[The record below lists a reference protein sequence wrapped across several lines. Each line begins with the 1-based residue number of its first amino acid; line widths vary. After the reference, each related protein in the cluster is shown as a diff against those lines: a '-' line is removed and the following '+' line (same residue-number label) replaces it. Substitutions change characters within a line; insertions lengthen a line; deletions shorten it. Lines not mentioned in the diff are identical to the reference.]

1 MYGLVEM
8 CVQRNFF
15 VRMGVTSVAL
25 MALSGCGAH
34 RAQDTGSMRT
44 GPQPFAH
51 EKRAKLCRMTPLKVD
66 ATGHMS
72 IGMVVD
78 SEDNGICPFSVNNGD
93 GGGFVSFGV
102 VPYPEHGKAALYNYE
117 GRIYIEYVPEKYYEG
132 HDFFSVELIPIQGQV
147 RRKLAVK
154 VHVRPAKLAA
164 PMPVEEFTDEE
175 DLSVAK
181 KPVVTGAAAKLATA
195 VPTRVKETA
204 LHAGQVRT
212 AQSVVANKGPH
223 KLVKHHHKR
232 RRHLSKTA
240 LTRLKAAE
248 EAKKHAAKA
257 AAQ

>member
-1 MYGLVEM
+1 M
-8 CVQRNFF
+8 QRNFF

-102 VPYPEHGKAALYNYE
+102 VPYPEHG
-117 GRIYIEYVPEKYYEG
+117 
-132 HDFFSVELIPIQGQV
+132 
-147 RRKLAVK
+147 
-154 VHVRPAKLAA
+154 
-164 PMPVEEFTDEE
+164 
-175 DLSVAK
+175 
-181 KPVVTGAAAKLATA
+181 
-195 VPTRVKETA
+195 
-204 LHAGQVRT
+204 
-212 AQSVVANKGPH
+212 
-223 KLVKHHHKR
+223 
-232 RRHLSKTA
+232 
-240 LTRLKAAE
+240 
-248 EAKKHAAKA
+248 
-257 AAQ
+257 